1 MVYDNKFEKIE
12 TVNLLFHAAL
22 EFVAHNA
29 NKMQNTCHLIPNVQ
43 KGTRAYSCDLLPMDI
58 EKEKW
63 LCKSFLDSLGENND
77 YNVKTRKAENYLGQ
91 PAS

>member
-43 KGTRAYSCDLLPMDI
+43 KGTRAYS
-58 EKEKW
+58 
-63 LCKSFLDSLGENND
+63 
-77 YNVKTRKAENYLGQ
+77 
-91 PAS
+91 

>member
-29 NKMQNTCHLIPNVQ
+29 ITMQNTCHLVYLIPNVQ
-43 KGTRAYSCDLLPMDI
+43 KGTRVYSCDLLPMDI
-58 EKEKW
+58 VKEK
-63 LCKSFLDSLGENND
+63 
-77 YNVKTRKAENYLGQ
+77 
-91 PAS
+91 